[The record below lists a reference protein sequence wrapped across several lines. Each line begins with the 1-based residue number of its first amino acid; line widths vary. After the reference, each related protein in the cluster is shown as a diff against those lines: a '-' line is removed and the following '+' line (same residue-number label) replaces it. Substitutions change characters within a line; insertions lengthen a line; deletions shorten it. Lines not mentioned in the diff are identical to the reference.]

1 MTAKPST
8 MRTLTEDER
17 AEIERD
23 AHLPQTNAVEL
34 VDTDYL
40 VNAIKDM
47 YREVAE
53 NPDGDFHFLTGRSL
67 AERLGYPVDLLDAV
81 PAPASASFA
90 GVGYYF
96 DYAALRPGE
105 TVVDL
110 GSGSGND
117 LFAAAVQVG
126 ETGRVIGIDMTD
138 AQLAKS
144 RSLRDR
150 HGFAHVELIES
161 RIEDLPLEDA
171 SADCVISNGVINLA
185 PDKDRVFR
193 EAARVLK
200 PGGRFAVADIV
211 SGRPLVGRTRRNCD
225 LWAACIGGAV
235 PRESYLG
242 AIESAGLTVQDV
254 RDNPYEFITER
265 ALQASEKYGVVSIS
279 LLATK

>member
-1 MTAKPST
+1 VTVTTPT
-8 MRTLTEDER
+8 MRALTEDER

-34 VDTDYL
+34 VDADYL

-67 AERLGYPVDLLDAV
+67 AEQLGYPTDLLDAV
-81 PAPASASFA
+81 PAAASASFA

-96 DYAALRPGE
+96 DYAALRVGE

-144 RSLRDR
+144 GSLRDQ
-150 HGFAHVELIES
+150 HGFAQVELIES

-171 SADCVISNGVINLA
+171 SVDCVISNGVINLA

-200 PGGRFAVADIV
+200 PGGRFAIADIV
-211 SGRPLVGRTRRNCD
+211 SGRPLVGRTRRNSD

-242 AIESAGLTVQDV
+242 AIEGAGLAVQDV
-254 RDNPYEFITER
+254 RDNPYEFITEH
-265 ALQASEKYGVVSIS
+265 ALQASAKYGVVSIS